1 MCMHVDL
8 HAYLNAYV
16 QGPEVNLRYHSSS
29 SFGFGLCGGGCFTF
43 VEVGFLAGL
52 ELTNYD
58 RLASQWA
65 PGICLY
71 HPSAEVILT
80 GHHTGAFV
88 FVCLLA

>member
-1 MCMHVDL
+1 MYRGQRSTSGIIPQALLVL
-8 HAYLNAYV
+8 VYV
-16 QGPEVNLRYHSSS
+16 
-29 SFGFGLCGGGCFTF
+29 GGGCFTF

-52 ELTNYD
+52 ELTKYD

-80 GHHTGAFV
+80 CHHTGAFV

>member
-1 MCMHVDL
+1 MYRGQRSTSGIIPQALLVL
-8 HAYLNAYV
+8 VYV
-16 QGPEVNLRYHSSS
+16 
-29 SFGFGLCGGGCFTF
+29 CWGGCFTF